1 MAQSNSTNDFEIG
14 DDTAMTYHT
23 FALGKNK
30 ILVRF
35 TNLADRFD
43 LRSQDTTFV
52 NVTKFAETFY

>member
-1 MAQSNSTNDFEIG
+1 
-14 DDTAMTYHT
+14 MTYHT